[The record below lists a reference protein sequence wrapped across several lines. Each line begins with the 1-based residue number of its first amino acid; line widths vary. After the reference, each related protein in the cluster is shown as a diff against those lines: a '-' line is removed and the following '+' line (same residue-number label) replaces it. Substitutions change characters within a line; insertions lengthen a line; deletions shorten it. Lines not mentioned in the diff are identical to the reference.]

1 MPFAIKQLAIKWCT
15 LTLASLALC
24 GCLGGSIAQQIARS
38 LLMQGAD
45 QATAAAMDAHERNEK
60 LAAQS
65 TPLKDTAAPDDYQ
78 MAFLRLGFE
87 TIQPQVE
94 PLPQTPS
101 EIETPIQYMQESK
114 LVSVEVWN
122 LLIGDEKQS
131 VFEKARLQGSTNIP
145 PHQEWSQWQIAVG
158 ATENNAPN
166 NKQQPITFL
175 VPPNIGKMRSGTK
188 AMVELSSAGELNI
201 ARYSLN

>member
-1 MPFAIKQLAIKWCT
+1 MPLAIKQLAIKWCT

-24 GCLGGSIAQQIARS
+24 GCLGGSIAQQMARS

-45 QATAAAMDAHERNEK
+45 QATAAAMDAHERNVK

-65 TPLKDTAAPDDYQ
+65 TPLKDTTAPDDYQ
-78 MAFLRLGFE
+78 MAFLRSGFE

-101 EIETPIQYMQESK
+101 EIETPIQYMQENK

-158 ATENNAPN
+158 AAESNAPN

-175 VPPNIGKMRSGTK
+175 VPPNVGKMRSGTK

-201 ARYSLN
+201 ARYTLN

>member
-1 MPFAIKQLAIKWCT
+1 
-15 LTLASLALC
+15 
-24 GCLGGSIAQQIARS
+24 
-38 LLMQGAD
+38 MQGAD